1 MIKKEKD
8 QNLII
13 FTHPIIKIKKTIG
26 QKAADNLT
34 KFIGSWKFLVI
45 FGGILIIWIIVN
57 TTLIISK
64 KWDPYPFILL
74 NLVLSCLTAI
84 QAPIIL
90 MSQNREAEKERLKLQ
105 YDYELNKKSEKEIE
119 EIKKQLNRIERKLN

>member
-105 YDYELNKKSEKEIE
+105 YDYELNKKSEKEI
-119 EIKKQLNRIERKLN
+119 